1 MVSQSEQF
9 EAKAKSKTGFVRLK
23 RQRRT
28 VSWKG
33 EVEAVT
39 LNQRIWDRLCG
50 GGGWCI

>member
-33 EVEAVT
+33 EVETNVKPED
-39 LNQRIWDRLCG
+39 LG
-50 GGGWCI
+50 